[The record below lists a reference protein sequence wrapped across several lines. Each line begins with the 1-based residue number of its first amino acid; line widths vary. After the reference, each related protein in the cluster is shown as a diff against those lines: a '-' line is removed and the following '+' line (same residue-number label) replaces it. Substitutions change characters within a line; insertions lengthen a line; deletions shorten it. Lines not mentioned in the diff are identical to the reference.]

1 MYYFKISLIRT
12 YLEVFCMNNKDI
24 FDYMD
29 EIKDAWHS
37 ELRSSRALYYWIF
50 LFWANMFFQKLFDAV
65 AILSRIDFK
74 TLKLNSSVLIA
85 LGTTIAPV
93 VGIGALLYLLKS
105 KIVFEY
111 RVEHFTKSI
120 TEKDIEELLAKI
132 IEQHNKDDQDKND

>member
-1 MYYFKISLIRT
+1 
-12 YLEVFCMNNKDI
+12 MNNKDI

-29 EIKDAWHS
+29 EIKNAWHS
-37 ELRSSRALYYWIF
+37 ELRSSRAFYYWIF

-74 TLKLNSSVLIA
+74 ALKLNSGVLIA

-93 VGIGALLYLLKS
+93 AGIGALLYLLKS

-120 TEKDIEELLAKI
+120 TEKDIEELLATI